1 MKRARSTLLLL
12 LVAAGLGAYIY
23 FVESKR
29 PSPEE
34 AASKKEKVFGVET
47 DKIQELTI
55 KVGDKESTSLK
66 RESAGWRV
74 TAPIASEADVT
85 EVTTLLSS
93 LSSLERQL
101 TVDENPSDVVPFGLN
116 PAAIEVAYKA
126 DGMSEF
132 ARLLIGRKTATG
144 SDLYAKVADNPRV
157 FLISGFLETTFNRG
171 TFELRDKT
179 ALKLERGAVSS
190 LELMVDKQP
199 PISLAKANNAWT
211 IKAPW
216 QTRGD
221 YGGVEGLVGRIAA
234 VQMKSVVAENATDL
248 KTYGL
253 DTPQLQVKV
262 GAGSSQATLLVGKAD
277 GEAFFAKDGSRGIVF
292 TVDKALVDDLRKPAD
307 TYRPKDLFEFR
318 TFTGERVEVTRSGVR
333 TLFER
338 IKGSGDNAP
347 QTWTQTEPKLDVPE
361 SKIEDFL
368 SKLTSLQAD
377 SFAPAL
383 PTSRQEILN
392 IATRFGT
399 EKKEDKV
406 TFFRAGTDVFATR
419 PDDVGA
425 IKLTTTAL
433 DDALKALDE
442 VKPGA
447 AADAAGA
454 AGASST
460 TPGSSAPTAPPAPG
474 TQKP

>member
-34 AASKKEKVFGVET
+34 AANKKEKVFGVET
-47 DKIQELTI
+47 DTIQELTI
-55 KVGDKESTSLK
+55 KVADKESTSLK

-74 TAPIASEADVT
+74 TAPVTSDADVT

-101 TVDENPSDVVPFGLN
+101 IVDENPSDIAPFGLN

-126 DGMSEF
+126 DGMSDF

-144 SDLYAKVADNPRV
+144 SDLYAKLADNPRV
-157 FLISGFLETTFNRG
+157 FLISGYLETTFNRG

-179 ALKLERGAVSS
+179 ALKLERGSVSS
-190 LELMVDKQP
+190 IDLVVDKQP
-199 PISLAKANNAWT
+199 PISLAKANNAWA

-253 DTPQLQVKV
+253 DAPQLQVKV
-262 GAGSSQATLLVGKAD
+262 GAGSAQATLLVGKAD
-277 GEAFFAKDGSRGIVF
+277 GDAFFAKDGSRDIVF
-292 TVDKALVDDLRKPAD
+292 TVEKALVEDLRKPAD

-318 TFTGERVEVTRSGVR
+318 TFTGDRVEVTRSGVK

-338 IKGSGDNAP
+338 IKGSGDNA
-347 QTWTQTEPKLDVPE
+347 TEKWTQTDPKLDVPE
-361 SKIEDFL
+361 PKIEDVL
-368 SKLTSLQAD
+368 SKLSSLRAD
-377 SFAPAL
+377 SFATAL
-383 PTSRQEILN
+383 PASGQEMLS
-392 IATRFGT
+392 IAARFGT
-399 EKKEDKV
+399 EKKEEKV
-406 TFFRAGTDVFATR
+406 TFFRAGTDLFATR

-425 IKLTTTAL
+425 IKLVSTALEDVLKAL
-433 DDALKALDE
+433 DDA
-442 VKPGA
+442 KPGSTADTNA
-447 AADAAGA
+447 AP
-454 AGASST
+454 GASPAAT
-460 TPGSSAPTAPPAPG
+460 GTAAPSAAPAPG
-474 TQKP
+474 TTKP